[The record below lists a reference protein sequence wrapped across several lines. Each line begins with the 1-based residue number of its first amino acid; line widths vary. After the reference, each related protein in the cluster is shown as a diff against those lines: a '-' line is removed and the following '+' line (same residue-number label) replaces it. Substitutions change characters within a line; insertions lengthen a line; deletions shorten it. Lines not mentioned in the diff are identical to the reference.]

1 MATAR
6 DRYGAA
12 RKKKKKS
19 SLFAPLSFLLV
30 CVAIIFGMGVFFRVQ
45 TIEVRGTESY
55 TEQQIIDSSGISVGD
70 NLFFLNSSA
79 ASSRIYSNLPLV
91 ENASVKQELPNKVI
105 ITIKESSA
113 MAYVVWEGQ
122 NWMMTGSCKLL
133 GSVAPEELGGLTR
146 VINIGVTDPTAG
158 DPMTVPEEDSLK
170 LTYLQDLLSA
180 MEELGIGKDVS
191 EIDMANAANPTFRYL
206 DRFTVRMGNNNNTD
220 YKLRMLMSAVMQL
233 DADMSGTMDLS
244 SGGTSVSFS
253 PD

>member
-12 RKKKKKS
+12 RKKKKRS

-45 TIEVRGTESY
+45 TIEVQGAESY
-55 TEQQIIDSSGISVGD
+55 TDQEIIESSGISIGD
-70 NLFFLNSSA
+70 NLFFLNGSA
-79 ASSRIYSNLPLV
+79 ASSRIYSRLPLV

-105 ITIKESSA
+105 ISVRESSA
-113 MAYVVWEGQ
+113 MAYVDWEGQ
-122 NWMMTGSCKLL
+122 NWMMTGNCKLL
-133 GSVAPEELGGLTR
+133 GSVGPDELAGLIH
-146 VINIGVTDPTAG
+146 VLNITAESPSAG

-170 LTYLQDLLSA
+170 LTYLQDLLTA
-180 MEELGIGKDVS
+180 MEELNMGPDVS

-233 DADMSGTMDLS
+233 EADMTGTMDLS